1 MRKARDQGD
10 NGCREESRDGGEG
23 KESMEGDT
31 VELKGNEVKGTT
43 TREEGRGNG
52 SRKRKNTHTSTHTHT
67 DTYRERERE
76 REEEREIKRER

>member
-52 SRKRKNTHTSTHTHT
+52 SRKRKNTHTSTQ
-67 DTYRERERE
+67 DTYREREKE